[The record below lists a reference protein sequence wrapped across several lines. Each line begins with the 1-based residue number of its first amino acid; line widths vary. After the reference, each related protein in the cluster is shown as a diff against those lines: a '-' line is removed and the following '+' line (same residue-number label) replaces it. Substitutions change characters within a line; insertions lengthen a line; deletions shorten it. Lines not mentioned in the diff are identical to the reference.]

1 MNKPEIRKPLS
12 FRNATQLLNTTEDDN
27 KTVLDNVLEESGRT
41 PLSTTKGT
49 DQPTFNSSSSSD
61 QISDE
66 VLLAEQ
72 VRREKE
78 RNEPYQMF
86 FYYPK
91 YLHPEAVALI
101 AQNLL
106 NEWEEEENK
115 LSTSKSNQPIH
126 FENVTST
133 TGTSSVLKSTSKQ
146 QNSDLLLSSKKGQG
160 EQIPTSSPQQ
170 EELESNHEEEVQ
182 DE

>member
-1 MNKPEIRKPLS
+1 MNKAEIRKPLS
-12 FRNATQLLNTTEDDN
+12 FRNASQLLDTSEDKVVN
-27 KTVLDNVLEESGRT
+27 ETPLDNAHEGSDRT
-41 PLSTTKGT
+41 LLSATGT
-49 DQPTFNSSSSSD
+49 DQTTLDSSFESSLSSSD

-66 VLLAEQ
+66 LLLAEQ
-72 VRREKE
+72 IRREKE

-115 LSTSKSNQPIH
+115 LSATKSNQ
-126 FENVTST
+126 
-133 TGTSSVLKSTSKQ
+133 
-146 QNSDLLLSSKKGQG
+146 
-160 EQIPTSSPQQ
+160 QIK
-170 EELESNHEEEVQ
+170 
-182 DE
+182 